1 MKVLVT
7 GAAGFIGSNL
17 AKRLLDE
24 KYDVTGI
31 DRFSDYYD
39 VDLKKTNI
47 ASLDGMKFIEGDLN
61 SIDLKKILPGINVV
75 FHLAAQAGVRGS
87 WGYGFENYINDNVFA
102 TQKLLEACKVSSV
115 NRIVFASSSSVY
127 GDIED
132 FPFKETAL
140 LKPSSPYGVTK
151 VSCEDLFRIYARS
164 FGLQSV
170 VLRYFTVYGPR
181 QRPDMAI
188 HKFISGILKNKEIT
202 IFGDGEQIRDFTFI
216 DDIVDATFL
225 ASKINITG
233 SDIYNI
239 GGGES
244 ITVNS
249 LLEILGELTG
259 REIVKEYLDSQNG
272 DVFRTRAD
280 LQKSKSILGWA
291 PKVQLKDGLAKQIL
305 WHQNLLR

>member
-1 MKVLVT
+1 M
-7 GAAGFIGSNL
+7 
-17 AKRLLDE
+17 
-24 KYDVTGI
+24 
-31 DRFSDYYD
+31 
-39 VDLKKTNI
+39 
-47 ASLDGMKFIEGDLN
+47 AS
-61 SIDLKKILPGINVV
+61 SIK
-75 FHLAAQAGVRGS
+75 
-87 WGYGFENYINDNVFA
+87 
-102 TQKLLEACKVSSV
+102 
-115 NRIVFASSSSVY
+115 RIVFASSSSVY
-127 GDIED
+127 GDTEE
-132 FPFKETAL
+132 FPFTESTHL
-140 LKPSSPYGVTK
+140 QPSSPYGVTK
-151 VSCEDLFRIYARS
+151 VSCEHLCRVYART
-164 FGLQSV
+164 FGLQCV
-170 VLRYFTVYGPR
+170 LLRYFTVYGPR